1 MLTESLEDSFHI
13 LRCCISDCFQILP
26 IDVRSSEPKHA
37 VDDRVINGGMV
48 NPHHVLP
55 RSQQAL
61 VRSEFLREH
70 IARNRLLVID
80 EHDIHCAVADI
91 AEHIHTLE
99 IGEPV
104 SHGSKALREHID
116 AYYLNRV
123 IGIAE
128 RELN

>member
-1 MLTESLEDSFHI
+1 M
-13 LRCCISDCFQILP
+13 
-26 IDVRSSEPKHA
+26 
-37 VDDRVINGGMV
+37 
-48 NPHHVLP
+48 NPHHVLS

-61 VRSEFLREH
+61 VRSELLREH
-70 IARNRLLVID
+70 IARNRLFVVD
-80 EHDIHCAVADI
+80 EHDVHCAVADI
-91 AEHIHTLE
+91 TEHIHTLE

-104 SHGSKALREHID
+104 SYGSKALREHID

>member
-1 MLTESLEDSFHI
+1 M
-13 LRCCISDCFQILP
+13 
-26 IDVRSSEPKHA
+26 
-37 VDDRVINGGMV
+37 

-91 AEHIHTLE
+91 TEHIHTLE

>member
-1 MLTESLEDSFHI
+1 
-13 LRCCISDCFQILP
+13 
-26 IDVRSSEPKHA
+26 
-37 VDDRVINGGMV
+37 MV
-48 NPHHVLP
+48 NPHHVLTC
-55 RSQQAL
+55 SQQAL
-61 VRSEFLREH
+61 VRPELLCEH
-70 IARNRLLVID
+70 IARNRLFVVD

-104 SHGSKALREHID
+104 SHGSKALWEHID